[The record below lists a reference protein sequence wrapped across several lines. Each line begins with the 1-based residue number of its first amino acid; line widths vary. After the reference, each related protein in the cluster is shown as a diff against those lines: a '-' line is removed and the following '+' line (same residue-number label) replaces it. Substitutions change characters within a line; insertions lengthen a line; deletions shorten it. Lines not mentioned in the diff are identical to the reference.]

1 MLANRGGEQ
10 STPNRAVPA
19 LPPATPPNCRTYPAA
34 MDAAVT
40 ALTPANEAAMLAAAM
55 PDTPRGPLAPLA
67 RLQALPVRKK
77 ALLGAGTAGLLA
89 LLVALML
96 WSRQVPMAPLF
107 THTLPENEAG
117 AVIEQLNKLG
127 ASYQVGTMGSLIM
140 VPAERVNELRMKL
153 ATLGLPKSAP
163 SGYELMDK
171 QSFGQSQLQERT
183 NLQRALG
190 SRLEQQIATISA
202 VQSVKVMV
210 ALPHQN
216 GFYREQDK
224 ASASVALTLN
234 PGHTLD
240 RGQIAGITHMTAM
253 AVPGLSAKAVTITDQ
268 DGNWLTQPDGELRA
282 DLTAQ
287 QREHL
292 RQTEAR
298 LLKRVNEILEPALGA
313 DNLRAT
319 VTAEL
324 DFNQVESTSEAYS
337 PNQGEQAKT
346 IIRSQRSLETA
357 GTSTPQPT
365 GVPGAASNQAPTPAA
380 APVTGASAPLQPAQS
395 GLNTTGARR
404 ESQINYEVDK
414 TVEMKRNS
422 VGNIK
427 RVNVAVLVNH
437 RATVDAKGKP
447 GSAPLPPEEMDKL
460 TALVQEAVGYNKERG
475 DSVRVVN
482 IPFRAEPKTEPE
494 ATPIFRQPWLLDL
507 VKAGGVPAA
516 LTLMAVML
524 LFGVIRPALR
534 PEPPPSAAEPA
545 ATTLDAVVD
554 DTEALPAPD
563 QSETLALENAQVE
576 RRLTDARELAKVNP
590 VAVANIMRAWMEGE
604 D

>member
-1 MLANRGGEQ
+1 
-10 STPNRAVPA
+10 
-19 LPPATPPNCRTYPAA
+19 

-40 ALTPANEAAMLAAAM
+40 ALTPANEAALLAEATPPA
-55 PDTPRGPLAPLA
+55 PRGPLG
-67 RLQALPVRKK
+67 RIQALPMRKK
-77 ALLGAGTAGLLA
+77 LMLGGGTAGLVA
-89 LLVALML
+89 LLIALAL
-96 WSRQVPMAPLF
+96 WSRAVPMAPLF
-107 THTLPENEAG
+107 THTLPPAEAG
-117 AVIEQLNKLG
+117 QVIDQLHKLG
-127 ASYQVGTMGSLIM
+127 EKVQYGQMGDLIM

-153 ATLGLPKSAP
+153 ATLGYPKSAP

-190 SRLEQQIATISA
+190 TRLEQQIATISA

-224 ASASVALTLN
+224 ASASVALTLR
-234 PGHTLD
+234 PGMSLD
-240 RGQIAGITHMTAM
+240 RGQIAGIVHMTAT
-253 AVPGLSAKAVTITDQ
+253 AVPGLVPKAVTITDQ
-268 DGNWLTQPDGELRA
+268 DGNWLTQPEGDLRA

-287 QREHL
+287 QRAHL
-292 RQTEAR
+292 RETEAR

-346 IIRSQRSLETA
+346 IIRSQRTLEAA
-357 GTSTPQPT
+357 GVNQPLPT
-365 GVPGAASNQAPTPAA
+365 GVPGAASNQAPTPAT
-380 APVTGASAPLQPAQS
+380 APATGASAPLQPAQT
-395 GLNTTGARR
+395 GLTGTGARR
-404 ESQINYEVDK
+404 ESQVNYEVDK
-414 TVEMKRNS
+414 TVEMRRNS
-422 VGNIK
+422 VGTIK

-437 RATVDAKGKP
+437 RSVTDAKGKP
-447 GSAPLPPEEMDKL
+447 GSQPLPPEELEKL
-460 TALVQEAVGYNKERG
+460 TALVQEAVGYSKDRG

-482 IPFRAEPKTEPE
+482 IPFRADPKAEPE
-494 ATPIFRQPWLLDL
+494 ATPFYQQPWLVEL

-516 LTLMAVML
+516 LSLVAL
-524 LFGVIRPALR
+524 LLVFGVIRPALR
-534 PEPPPSAAEPA
+534 PEPPPEPETPPA
-545 ATTLDAVVD
+545 TLDAVVD

-563 QSETLALENAQVE
+563 QAEQNAAEVKQVE
-576 RRLTDARELAKVNP
+576 LRLTDAREMSKQNP
-590 VAVANIMRAWMEGE
+590 AAVANILRGWMDGAEG
-604 D
+604 